1 MISLGKYC
9 SDIWFQTE
17 LLKQLDGPLLARA
30 LFQEG
35 TPYILGSRI
44 REIFKTQSQRKDGSL
59 KKHNEAA
66 Q

>member
-17 LLKQLDGPLLARA
+17 LLKKLDGPLLARA

-44 REIFKTQSQRKDGSL
+44 REIFKTQRKDGSL
-59 KKHNEAA
+59 QKHDQAA